1 MIDTPPP
8 GPATTAASSSGP
20 PPVTA
25 TAVEP
30 IAVSFWKNRVVY
42 VALSTAALFVLL
54 GYSIH
59 ADRHVSTVA
68 WLLSTMFILY
78 LVAPSAEQAIKM
90 LATVSALRAG
100 VAFTSTADVDQKAGT
115 ASSTSTASPAAAPPP
130 PLQD

>member
-1 MIDTPPP
+1 MTDATTP
-8 GPATTAASSSGP
+8 GPASSSASSAGP

-42 VALSTAALFVLL
+42 VALVTAALMAALF
-54 GYSIH
+54 YSI
-59 ADRHVSTVA
+59 AVDRHVSTVA

-115 ASSTSTASPAAAPPP
+115 ASSTSTATPAAP